1 MTFVVIT
8 LTTALVLNLTVLGLL
23 KIGLRDSL
31 RSVEA
36 AGPWTGRQ
44 PC

>member
-1 MTFVVIT
+1 MTLVLIT

-23 KIGLRDSL
+23 KIGLRDGL
-31 RSVEA
+31 QRCEA
-36 AGPWTGRQ
+36 AGEWSGRQ